1 MAASNIHTAALVD
14 QQLRRIQ
21 STMVRGLASRLSRR
35 TCSGAYTF
43 APPSRRNCFLERWY
57 AGPWP
62 ALQSLLF
69 LAAVLV
75 LSHPNVTTVQSAALL
90 KRIAKHI

>member
-1 MAASNIHTAALVD
+1 MA
-14 QQLRRIQ
+14 RR
-21 STMVRGLASRLSRR
+21 LASRLSRR
-35 TCSGAYTF
+35 TCSGAHTIT
-43 APPSRRNCFLERWY
+43 PPSLRNCFLERWY

-69 LAAVLV
+69 LAAVLL
-75 LSHPNVTTVQSAALL
+75 LSHPNVTTVQSAVLL